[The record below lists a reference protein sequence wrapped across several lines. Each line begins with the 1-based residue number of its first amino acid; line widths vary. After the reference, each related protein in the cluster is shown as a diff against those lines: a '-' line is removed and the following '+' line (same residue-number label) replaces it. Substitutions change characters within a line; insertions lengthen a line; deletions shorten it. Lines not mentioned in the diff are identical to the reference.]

1 MQKTQEAAAETEA
14 QRGGAF
20 RFVEQ
25 RGIVKAQFAQRI
37 AEVLVIIRTDREQA
51 GVNLRFNLFK
61 AWQRFFRRV
70 AGESQ
75 RIADRRAENIFD
87 GANQP
92 AYLAAF
98 QLGTVNLFRREDAQA
113 VGVIHLPGTHHLNFI
128 AFTHG
133 AVFDTHQRDDA
144 EVVIEPG
151 VDDQSLQRRFRIAFR
166 RRNVAHQAFQH
177 VRHANAGLCRTA
189 HRIGSIDTDDV
200 FNFFRHA
207 LRIGR
212 RQVNFVQDR
221 NHLQVHFHRRIAVSQ
236 RLGFYALPRINHQQ
250 SAFTGSKRTR
260 NFIREVDVAGRV
272 DKVQLIGF
280 TIRRFVIEGDALRLD
295 GNTALTF
302 KIHGVQNLGCHFTIG
317 KATANLD
324 NSVRQCRL
332 TVVDVSDD

>member
-98 QLGTVNLFRREDAQA
+98 QLGTVNLFRREDASYRA
-113 VGVIHLPGTHHLNFI
+113 
-128 AFTHG
+128 
-133 AVFDTHQRDDA
+133 
-144 EVVIEPG
+144 
-151 VDDQSLQRRFRIAFR
+151 
-166 RRNVAHQAFQH
+166 
-177 VRHANAGLCRTA
+177 
-189 HRIGSIDTDDV
+189 
-200 FNFFRHA
+200 
-207 LRIGR
+207 
-212 RQVNFVQDR
+212 
-221 NHLQVHFHRRIAVSQ
+221 
-236 RLGFYALPRINHQQ
+236 
-250 SAFTGSKRTR
+250 
-260 NFIREVDVAGRV
+260 IRGRV
-272 DKVQLIGF
+272 
-280 TIRRFVIEGDALRLD
+280 
-295 GNTALTF
+295 
-302 KIHGVQNLGCHFTIG
+302 
-317 KATANLD
+317 
-324 NSVRQCRL
+324 
-332 TVVDVSDD
+332 